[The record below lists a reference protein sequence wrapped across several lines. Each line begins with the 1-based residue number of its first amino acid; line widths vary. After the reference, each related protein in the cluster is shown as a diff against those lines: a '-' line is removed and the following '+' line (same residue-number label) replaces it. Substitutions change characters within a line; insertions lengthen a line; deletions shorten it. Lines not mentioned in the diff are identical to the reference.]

1 MTPAPEKKD
10 TKSGKVL
17 ASNGKETAEGDS
29 PAFLQQP
36 SREGDTDTQKA
47 SRKRKG
53 ENDQQ
58 AEESQPGA
66 DKVPRPRS
74 LRRAAGRRR
83 CSPVSVTVSASW
95 S

>member
-47 SRKRKG
+47 SRKRKR

-58 AEESQPGA
+58 AEEWQPGA
-66 DKVPRPRS
+66 GKVPE
-74 LRRAAGRRR
+74 AAKSSNGSGKKRNGRQ
-83 CSPVSVTVSASW
+83 CG
-95 S
+95 